1 MATKRVIFPSLR
13 REQGRYKE
21 KRYFPIRGPPGDCI
35 LRHPLPTDFFLS
47 ATGKQWRRIENKNV
61 LNFLRRGKIGKVSR
75 GFSRAM
81 ARLRITNRFLRDV
94 FSKISKD
101 KRRFITLRKNNSSK
115 RSKLSRDTRQL
126 RLSTS
131 KRRTRKTK
139 IHGFVYI
146 DTKRVR
152 GKSVYVYFLIYYEIY
167 SVRLTPFKEKRIL
180 IVY

>member
-1 MATKRVIFPSLR
+1 M
-13 REQGRYKE
+13 
-21 KRYFPIRGPPGDCI
+21 
-35 LRHPLPTDFFLS
+35 
-47 ATGKQWRRIENKNV
+47 

-75 GFSRAM
+75 GFSRAL
-81 ARLRITNRFLRDV
+81 ARLRITNRSLRDV
-94 FSKISKD
+94 FSEISKD
-101 KRRFITLRKNNSSK
+101 KRGFITSRKNNSSIK
-115 RSKLSRDTRQL
+115 RSKLSRDTREL

-152 GKSVYVYFLIYYEIY
+152 GKSVYVYFSIYYEIY